1 MKAIKPEE
9 METLSYVMECARKEG
24 FTKDF
29 EMCEEKLVCKETD
42 EVFQPEDLVILKT
55 YRFEGISDP
64 GDMSILYAMEA
75 KSGTKGLF
83 IDAYG
88 TYASNEGPELAEF
101 FKKIPIIT
109 RETEE

>member
-1 MKAIKPEE
+1 MPPE
-9 METLSYVMECARKEG
+9 METLSQVMDAARKEG
-24 FTKDF
+24 FAKDF
-29 EMCEEKLVCKETD
+29 EMCKEGFVCKETN

-64 GDMSILYAMEA
+64 ADMAILYAMEA

-88 TYASNEGPELAEF
+88 TYASNEGPGIPEF
-101 FKKIPIIT
+101 FKKIPILT
-109 RETEE
+109 RDGE

>member
-1 MKAIKPEE
+1 
-9 METLSYVMECARKEG
+9 METLSQAMDAARKEG
-24 FTKDF
+24 FTRDF
-29 EMCEEKLVCKETD
+29 EMHKEGFVCKETN

-64 GDMSILYAMEA
+64 ADMAILYAMEA

-88 TYASNEGPELAEF
+88 TYASNEGPDIAEF
-101 FKKIPIIT
+101 FKKIPILT
-109 RETEE
+109 RDGE

>member
-1 MKAIKPEE
+1 MKPIIPSE
-9 METLSYVMECARKEG
+9 METLSQVMECTRKEG

-29 EMCEEKLVCKETD
+29 EMHEEGFVCKETN
-42 EVFQPEDLVILKT
+42 EVFKPEDLVILKT

-64 GDMSILYAMEA
+64 ADMAILYAMEA

-88 TYASNEGPELAEF
+88 TYASNEGPDFAELI
-101 FKKIPIIT
+101 KKVPIIA
-109 RETEE
+109 RDGEE